1 LKVKIIPHR
10 GNVKINFREL
20 YDFRDLLF
28 LLIKR
33 NITVKYVQTIAGLL
47 WAVINPLFQMIIF
60 TFVFKGIAKI
70 NTGEI
75 PYAIFSF
82 SGIVPWTLFSNSL
95 SQSTSSLESHKAL
108 ITKVYFPRL
117 IIPFSSVL
125 SNLFDFFIAFL
136 ILFFMLIYF
145 SLPIYLNLFFY
156 IPFLTLFI
164 VILSSGLGCLLTSL
178 SAQYRDVKHG
188 VGLLINIWMYMTPIA
203 YPIESIPEKYLS
215 YYSINPMVGFIS
227 TFRSVIFGNQVN
239 IDLLAYSSISTIFLF
254 IFGIYIFNKNSKSF
268 ADVI

>member
-1 LKVKIIPHR
+1 
-10 GNVKINFREL
+10 
-20 YDFRDLLF
+20 
-28 LLIKR
+28 
-33 NITVKYVQTIAGLL
+33 
-47 WAVINPLFQMIIF
+47 
-60 TFVFKGIAKI
+60 
-70 NTGEI
+70 
-75 PYAIFSF
+75 
-82 SGIVPWTLFSNSL
+82 
-95 SQSTSSLESHKAL
+95 
-108 ITKVYFPRL
+108 
-117 IIPFSSVL
+117 
-125 SNLFDFFIAFL
+125 
-136 ILFFMLIYF
+136 MLIYF